1 MTKNKHPIYQQN
13 INVLM
18 KEIYKV
24 ENDLYPPLIDDL
36 FQVSKINYNLRHF
49 QKTVNTTKIAV
60 KMGLE
65 TISYRAAQLWNLI
78 FSITMQRDI
87 EVMVL

>member
-1 MTKNKHPIYQQN
+1 
-13 INVLM
+13 M

-36 FQVSKINYNLRHF
+36 FQVSKINHNLSHF
-49 QKTVNTTKIAV
+49 QKTVNTTKISV

-87 EVMVL
+87 EVIVQ

>member
-1 MTKNKHPIYQQN
+1 
-13 INVLM
+13 M

-36 FQVSKINYNLRHF
+36 FQVSKTNHNLRHF
-49 QKTVNTTKIAV
+49 QKTVNTTKISV

>member
-1 MTKNKHPIYQQN
+1 MTKNKCTIYQQN
-13 INVLM
+13 INILM

-24 ENDLYPPLIDDL
+24 ENDLFSPLIDDL
-36 FQVSKINYNLRHF
+36 FQTSKIDYNL
-49 QKTVNTTKIAV
+49 QKTVNTKKISV
-60 KMGLE
+60 KMGLG